1 MCKASSA
8 KSSSSLFSKLTAL
21 GFPQN
26 SDVNQFANELYNSI
40 PRKSK
45 FIFNNDT
52 KLKKSG
58 QQQASQSQAPP
69 QRYGLLLDDDNN
81 DMDIGTSKPTIKKTS
96 SSKDKKS
103 SSKSKRS
110 IRVRDDDDAWKSDEE
125 EKSRKKLRELSPNYE
140 EEKYDESDGP
150 GLDPEELEERDA
162 KERDEFAQRM
172 KEKDKE
178 QTKKLVEDRTNDS
191 ETALRRKLADDPN
204 ARKLAMP
211 DLRDR
216 SRQEYLTKR
225 ELQQLELLRKSIA
238 DEEAMFAGV
247 KMTSR
252 EIKDLERRKAALRL
266 AEERLKI
273 DDKHDGYMLP
283 DDYITEKG
291 KIDSK
296 KKSNVLYQRYDD
308 NKSKEFVN
316 DVDEWEREQTDK
328 AQLKTGALDREQIVD
343 DYDYVF
349 DESQTIKFVMDS
361 TLSGNKRQTL
371 EQAQLDSQIA
381 EAERKAKSIEDIR
394 KSLPIYEYKNDIMA
408 AVEENPVLIICAET
422 GSGKTTQLTQYLHE
436 FGYTNN
442 GKKIGCTQPRRV
454 AAMSVAA
461 RVSEEM
467 GCKIGYEVGYSIRFE
482 DMTSD
487 KTCIKYLTDGML
499 LREFLTE
506 PDLSSYGALII
517 DEAHERT
524 LSTDILF
531 GLVKDIA
538 RYRPD
543 LRLLISSATMDAEKF
558 SEYFDDAP
566 VFYVPG
572 RRYPIDIHYT
582 PQPEANYL
590 HAAVTTIFQIH
601 TTQPRGDILVFLT
614 GQDEIEAAAENI
626 QETARVLGD
635 KISELIVCPIYA
647 NLPSEMQ
654 AKIFEP
660 TPEGARKVVLATN
673 IAETS
678 ITIDGVIFVIDPGF
692 VKQNAY
698 NPRTGMSSLIVTPCS
713 RAAAKQRAGRAGRVG
728 PGKCFRLYTKWA
740 HNNELEESTVPE
752 IQRTNLG
759 MVILMLKSLGINDLI
774 GFDFM
779 DPPPGET
786 IIRALEML
794 YALGA
799 LNSKG
804 ELTKMGRR
812 MAEFPVDPMLSKSIL
827 SSEEYGCTEEVLSII
842 AMLTESSSL
851 FFRPKDKKMHADK
864 ARQNFIQSGGD
875 HFTLLN
881 VWNQWTDSGFSQ
893 QWCYENFVQYKVLCR
908 IRDIRDQLAGLCE
921 RVELFVE
928 SRINPSEI
936 IPIQKAILS
945 GYFYNTA
952 RLDKGGG
959 SYRTLKSK

>member
-58 QQQASQSQAPP
+58 QQQASHSQAPP
-69 QRYGLLLDDDNN
+69 QRYGLLLDDNN

-140 EEKYDESDGP
+140 EQKHDESDGP

-162 KERDEFAQRM
+162 RERDEFAQRM

-959 SYRTLKSK
+959 SYRTLKSE

>member
-69 QRYGLLLDDDNN
+69 QRYGLLLDDNN

-140 EEKYDESDGP
+140 EQKHDESDGP

-162 KERDEFAQRM
+162 RERDEFAQRM

-959 SYRTLKSK
+959 SYRTLKSE

>member
-1 MCKASSA
+1 M
-8 KSSSSLFSKLTAL
+8 FSKLTAL

-381 EAERKAKSIEDIR
+381 EAERKAKSIEDVR

-590 HAAVTTIFQIH
+590 HAAVTTVFQIH
-601 TTQPRGDILVFLT
+601 TTQSRGDILVFLT

>member
-69 QRYGLLLDDDNN
+69 QRYGLLLDDNN

-140 EEKYDESDGP
+140 EQKHDESDGP

-959 SYRTLKSK
+959 SYRTLKSE

>member
-1 MCKASSA
+1 M
-8 KSSSSLFSKLTAL
+8 FSKLTAL

-140 EEKYDESDGP
+140 EQKHDESDGP

-381 EAERKAKSIEDIR
+381 EAERKAKSIEDVR

-590 HAAVTTIFQIH
+590 HAAVTTVFQIH
-601 TTQPRGDILVFLT
+601 TTQSRGDILVFLT